1 MGRKVSTH
9 EISKHAQVDDIW
21 IVVNGKV
28 YDVTRFA
35 HEHPGGPES
44 TFMNETY
51 LTWIRLSSIVI
62 YQFAGRDASRV
73 YNSTHSPTLIKDI
86 DKQLVGDLD
95 TTTISAEWSKE
106 DETPAILAVSEYE
119 KPSLEDII
127 NLDDFEQVAM
137 NTLSPKSWAYNSGAA
152 NDNITRDANR
162 TFLQRIWF
170 RPAIMRDVSEVTT
183 RSSLFGC
190 NLDIPVYMSPVG
202 AAKTI
207 CEDGE
212 LPLAKGAASSGIIQC
227 ISTTS
232 SYSLS
237 EILDE
242 TPQQA
247 FYQLYINKDRS
258 KTEALVRQAEAS
270 SKVKALFVTADLPV
284 MSKREA
290 DERIKFEG
298 NTAMVRITQGGNKP
312 DGKKSAG
319 LAKSNSSF
327 IDSSLNWNDLA
338 WLRSITKLPIL
349 LKGVQRSED
358 ALLAMNVGFDGI
370 IVSNHGGRAADTA
383 PPAIIILLELHR
395 QCPQIFGKL
404 KVLVDGGFRRGSDVV
419 KAVCLGASAVGLGRS
434 FAYALTYGQEGVEHA
449 VKCKHYV
456 KHVRKF
462 ANIGAVLKEEI
473 ETAMQLVG
481 ITDLMRDAGPTYL
494 NTSGVDHLLPVNHG
508 ELARRHDTRA
518 TKL

>member
-1 MGRKVSTH
+1 TAAMGRKLSTH
-9 EISKHAQVDDIW
+9 EISKHAQIDDIW

-35 HEHPGGPES
+35 PDHPGGSES
-44 TFMNETY
+44 
-51 LTWIRLSSIVI
+51 
-62 YQFAGRDASRV
+62 RDASKV

-86 DKQLVGDLD
+86 DKQLIGDLD
-95 TTTISAEWSKE
+95 TTTVSAEWSKE
-106 DETPAILAVSEYE
+106 DETSVILASNEYE

-137 NTLSPKSWAYNSGAA
+137 KTLSLKSWAYNSGAA

-170 RPAIMRDVSEVTT
+170 RPAIMRDVSKVTA

-227 ISTTS
+227 ISTTA

-237 EILDE
+237 EILDD

-290 DERIKFEG
+290 DERIKSEG
-298 NTAMVRITQGGNKP
+298 NATMVKITQGGNKP

-319 LAKSNSSF
+319 LAN
-327 IDSSLNWNDLA
+327 
-338 WLRSITKLPIL
+338 ITKLPIL

-358 ALLAMNVGFDGI
+358 AILAMNVGFDGI
-370 IVSNHGGRAADTA
+370 VVSNHGGRAADTA

-395 QCPQIFGKL
+395 QCPQIFGKM
-404 KVLVDGGFRRGSDVV
+404 KVLVDGGFHRGSDVI
-419 KAVCLGASAVGLGRS
+419 KAICLGASAVGLGRS
-434 FAYALTYGQEGVEHA
+434 FAYALNYGQEGVEHA
-449 VKCKHYV
+449 VKL
-456 KHVRKF
+456 
-462 ANIGAVLKEEI
+462 LKEEI

-481 ITDLMRDAGPTYL
+481 MTDLMRDAGPTYL
-494 NTSGVDHLLPVNHG
+494 NTSGVDHLLPANHD
-508 ELARRHDTRA
+508 ELARRHAIRA
-518 TKL
+518 AKL

>member
-1 MGRKVSTH
+1 MGRKLSTL

-35 HEHPGGPES
+35 PEHPGGPES
-44 TFMNETY
+44 KFMNETY
-51 LTWIRLSSIVI
+51 FTWIKLSRIVI
-62 YQFAGRDASRV
+62 YQFAGRDASKV

-86 DKQLVGDLD
+86 DKQLIGDLD

-106 DETPAILAVSEYE
+106 DETPAILASSEYE

-162 TFLQRIWF
+162 TFLRRIWF
-170 RPAIMRDVSEVTT
+170 RPAIMRDVSKVTA

-227 ISTTS
+227 ISTTA

-237 EILDE
+237 EILDD

-258 KTEALVRQAEAS
+258 KTEALVRQAGAS
-270 SKVKALFVTADLPV
+270 SKVKALFVTA
-284 MSKREA
+284 EA
-290 DERIKFEG
+290 PKQ
-298 NTAMVRITQGGNKP
+298 M
-312 DGKKSAG
+312 
-319 LAKSNSSF
+319 
-327 IDSSLNWNDLA
+327 
-338 WLRSITKLPIL
+338 
-349 LKGVQRSED
+349 
-358 ALLAMNVGFDGI
+358 
-370 IVSNHGGRAADTA
+370 
-383 PPAIIILLELHR
+383 
-395 QCPQIFGKL
+395 
-404 KVLVDGGFRRGSDVV
+404 
-419 KAVCLGASAVGLGRS
+419 
-434 FAYALTYGQEGVEHA
+434 ALT
-449 VKCKHYV
+449 
-456 KHVRKF
+456 
-462 ANIGAVLKEEI
+462 
-473 ETAMQLVG
+473 
-481 ITDLMRDAGPTYL
+481 
-494 NTSGVDHLLPVNHG
+494 TSEP
-508 ELARRHDTRA
+508 R
-518 TKL
+518 